1 MRACECSAKAVRRTK
16 SFPFFV
22 PFLFFSAPRSDSV
35 MIFPSVRRG
44 DVSTPRVRLLLH
56 NCLRSRRYYLVDIIN
71 RSNCLVGC
79 ATSCSA
85 NDDRNR
91 RNDRSSVVSREV
103 FDPQLPS
110 PSKGVRPFRAGAR
123 VASTKQPHGSL
134 LIAPPSE
141 FQSLRV
147 KDRLGY

>member
-1 MRACECSAKAVRRTK
+1 MM
-16 SFPFFV
+16 FP
-22 PFLFFSAPRSDSV
+22 P
-35 MIFPSVRRG
+35 VRRG
-44 DVSTPRVRLLLH
+44 DVSPPRFRSLLH
-56 NCLRSRRYYLVDIIN
+56 NCLRSRRYYLVDIIK
-71 RSNCLVGC
+71 RSNCLVGR

-110 PSKGVRPFRAGAR
+110 HALGRGSVRPFRAGAR